1 MNTSTC
7 TFASRTLGQGNGLA
21 TSLAG
26 RLNIGL
32 LPCLATCL
40 ALTLLP
46 FTASASDVVV
56 HAGLLYDGLTA
67 TPRKNLSVVIH
78 DDRIA
83 AIREGFVKPAGATVI
98 DLSSRTVLPG
108 FIDMHVH
115 LGSKLPSRTNA
126 TEDWV
131 THSALDRAF
140 DAALFARQ
148 MLEQGFTTVRDLGG
162 SDETVAVR
170 NAIEA
175 GKIPGPRLWL
185 SLEALGPTAGHG
197 DPHAGLDPALSHPG
211 WEYGRVD
218 SAIEAR
224 FRVREHKRRG
234 ASVIKLMPSG
244 GIASTGDDPHA
255 QLMTEDEVKSAVD
268 TAHMLGMK
276 VAAHAYPP
284 AAIETAVRAGVDSIE
299 HGSFATA
306 ETFALMKAQGTFLVP
321 TLSVYDV
328 FYKVADEHPE
338 LLTPGTAQ
346 KELANDLLPKRNLPL
361 AVRSGVRIA
370 YGTDLG
376 EGDHLQEFQLLID
389 NGLSPA
395 RALESATHEAA
406 VLLGAEAD
414 VGSLQPGRYA
424 DLVAVDGNPLQDA
437 GAFRRTVFVMKGGVV
452 VR

>member
-1 MNTSTC
+1 MKISNRIAPSA
-7 TFASRTLGQGNGLA
+7 F
-21 TSLAG
+21 
-26 RLNIGL
+26 
-32 LPCLATCL
+32 L
-40 ALTLLP
+40 ALCLLP
-46 FTASASDVVV
+46 FTAFASDVVI
-56 HAGLLYDGLTA
+56 HAGLLFDGIA
-67 TPRKNLSVVIH
+67 DAPRQKVSVLVH
-78 DDRIA
+78 DDRIT
-83 AIREGFVKPAGATVI
+83 AIRDGFVKPAGATVI
-98 DLSSRTVLPG
+98 DLSNRTVLPG
-108 FIDMHVH
+108 FLDMHVH

-175 GKIPGPRLWL
+175 GKIQGPRLWL

-211 WEYGRVD
+211 WDYGRVD
-218 SAIEAR
+218 SAAEAR

-255 QLMTEDEVKSAVD
+255 QLMTEDEVRTAVE

-276 VAAHAYPP
+276 VAAHTYPP
-284 AAIETAVRAGVDSIE
+284 GAIETAVRAGVDSIE

-338 LLTPGTAQ
+338 LLTPGTAA
-346 KELANDLLPKRNLPL
+346 KELANDLLPKKNLPL

-376 EGDHLQEFQLLID
+376 EGDHLQEFKLLID
-389 NGLSPA
+389 NGMSPA
-395 RALESATHEAA
+395 RAIQSATHEAA

-414 VGSLQPGRYA
+414 VGSVQPGRYA
-424 DLVAVDGNPLQDA
+424 DFVAVEGNPLQDT
-437 GAFRRTVFVMKGGVV
+437 GAFHRTVFVMKGGVV
-452 VR
+452 VKL

>member
-1 MNTSTC
+1 MP
-7 TFASRTLGQGNGLA
+7 ASRSQNVAVRPAIPSINVQGFPWIFTLA
-21 TSLAG
+21 CLAG
-26 RLNIGL
+26 L
-32 LPCLATCL
+32 LFLPAVAAAT
-40 ALTLLP
+40 
-46 FTASASDVVV
+46 DMVV
-56 HAGLLYDGLTA
+56 HAGLLYDGVGEA
-67 TPRKNLSVVIH
+67 PRKNVSVVIH
-78 DDRIA
+78 DDRIT

-98 DLSSRTVLPG
+98 DLSKRTVLPG

-115 LGSKLPSRTNA
+115 LSSKLPSRTNA
-126 TEDWV
+126 LEDAM
-131 THSALDRAF
+131 THSAIDRAF

-162 SDETVAVR
+162 GDETVAVR

-175 GKIPGPRLWL
+175 GKIAGPRIWAA
-185 SLEALGPTAGHG
+185 LEALGPTAGHG
-197 DPHAGLDPALSHPG
+197 DPQAGLDPGLSHPS

-218 SAIEAR
+218 SATEAR

-244 GIASTGDDPHA
+244 GIASTGDDPRA
-255 QLMTEDEVKSAVD
+255 QLMAEDEVRAAVQ
-268 TAHMLGMK
+268 TAHALEMK

-284 AAIETAVRAGVDSIE
+284 GAIETAVRAGVDSIE

-338 LLTPGTAQ
+338 LLTPGTAA

-361 AVRSGVRIA
+361 AAQSGVRIA

-395 RALESATHEAA
+395 RALASATHEAA
-406 VLLGAEAD
+406 ALLGAEAD
-414 VGSLQPGRYA
+414 VGSVQPGRYA
-424 DLVAVDGNPLQDA
+424 DLVAVDGNPLQDPS
-437 GAFRRTVFVMKGGVV
+437 AFHRTVFVMKGGVV